1 MMSLFALF
9 LGLGCSSAP
18 EVAEPESAAAPMSKT
33 ELTIY
38 SGRGE
43 SLVGPL
49 FERIPADAPFTVTV
63 QYGKTAEMVT
73 RFLTEGEQSPAD
85 IIFAQ
90 DSGHLGVLAQR
101 GALRALPAEL
111 LSTVDPSFRDDAGSW
126 VGTSGRLRVLVYD
139 GSTLTPE
146 QLPKR
151 LEDLAAPEWKG
162 RVGWAPTNGSA
173 HAHISAL
180 RHIWGEEKTQNWLAS
195 MKANSPISYPKNSPQ
210 VAAAN
215 DGAIAIGWVN
225 HYYLHRLDSDGRKA
239 RNYSFTEAGDAGNVL
254 MVSGVG
260 VRKNTPNA
268 EAAEAFVA
276 WLLSEET
283 QNYFAQE
290 GFEYPTRPGV
300 MTHPDVTPIAPDQLA
315 RVPQSKLADLGPTRA
330 MLAELGLL

>member
-1 MMSLFALF
+1 MTVFVAIL

-18 EVAEPESAAAPMSKT
+18 DTEPVKNATAATPKT
-33 ELTIY
+33 ELTVY

-49 FERIPADAPFTVTV
+49 FERIPADAPFTVSV

-90 DSGHLGVLAQR
+90 DSGHLGVLSQR
-101 GALRALPAEL
+101 GALRALPTEL
-111 LSTVDPSFRDDAGSW
+111 MSTVDPSFRDDAGNW

-139 GSTLTPE
+139 GNTLTPD

-151 LEDLAAPEWKG
+151 LEDLASPAWKG
-162 RVGWAPTNGSA
+162 KVGWAPTNGSA

-180 RHIWGEEKTQNWLAS
+180 RHIWGEEKTRNWLTS
-195 MKANSPISYPKNSPQ
+195 MQANAPVSYPKNSPQ

-215 DGAIAIGWVN
+215 EGAIAIGWVN
-225 HYYLHRLDSDGRKA
+225 HYYLHRLDSEGRRA
-239 RNYSFTEAGDAGNVL
+239 QNYSFTEAGDAGNVL

-260 VRKNTPNA
+260 IRKDTPKA

-276 WLLSEET
+276 WLLSEDT
-283 QNYFAQE
+283 QSYFAQE
-290 GFEYPTRPGV
+290 GFEYPTRPGIK
-300 MTHPDVTPIAPDQLA
+300 THPDVTPIAPDQLA

-330 MLAELGLL
+330 MLTELGLL

>member
-1 MMSLFALF
+1 MTVVFALL

-18 EVAEPESAAAPMSKT
+18 EEGPSGGSEQQLAKP

-49 FERIPADAPFTVTV
+49 FDRIPDDAPFTVSV

-73 RFLTEGEQSPAD
+73 RFLSEGDQSPAD
-85 IIFAQ
+85 VIFAQ

-101 GALRALPAEL
+101 GALRALPTEL
-111 LSTVDPSFRDDAGSW
+111 LSTVDPSFRDEDGTW

-139 GSTLTPE
+139 SNALTPE

-151 LEDLAAPEWKG
+151 LEDLALPAWKG

-180 RHIWGEEKTQNWLAS
+180 RHLWGEEKTRDWLVA
-195 MKANSPISYPKNSPQ
+195 MKANAPVSYPKNSPQ

-215 DGAIAIGWVN
+215 EGTIAIGWVN
-225 HYYLHRLDSDGRKA
+225 HYYLHRLDSEGRRA
-239 RNYSFTEAGDAGNVL
+239 RNHSFTEAGDPGNVL

-260 VRKNTPNA
+260 IRKGSPKT
-268 EAAEAFVA
+268 EAAEAFIE
-276 WLLSEET
+276 WLLSAET
-283 QNYFAQE
+283 QTYFAQE
-290 GFEYPTRPGV
+290 GFEYPTRPGIE
-300 MTHPDVTPIAPDQLA
+300 THPDVTPVSIDQLA

-330 MLAELGLL
+330 LLADLGLL